1 MHQLILRPRTLFYRT
16 DCTRRSISVISNGQK
31 FELLEAQKW
40 KISMIETSCLS
51 KVRVLLFNTSFWTIQ
66 RILILLKW
74 CGKYLWILKSLVHP
88 QLWILFLVFSHLFSV
103 PWGLIVILVKFV
115 LMFVRKKVFARQH
128 RNTVKS
134 FFPPSN
140 YNKIFLDILTHQIL
154 RDPKSKSK
162 MAPSFDYLLLWLQTS
177 SK

>member
-1 MHQLILRPRTLFYRT
+1 
-16 DCTRRSISVISNGQK
+16 
-31 FELLEAQKW
+31 
-40 KISMIETSCLS
+40 MIETSCLS

-134 FFPPSN
+134 FFSPFN

-154 RDPKSKSK
+154 RYPKSKSK
-162 MAPSFDYLLLWLQTS
+162 MALDS
-177 SK
+177 SKCLIGPIKVNQKMVFFGFEIWKPWKWNISFG